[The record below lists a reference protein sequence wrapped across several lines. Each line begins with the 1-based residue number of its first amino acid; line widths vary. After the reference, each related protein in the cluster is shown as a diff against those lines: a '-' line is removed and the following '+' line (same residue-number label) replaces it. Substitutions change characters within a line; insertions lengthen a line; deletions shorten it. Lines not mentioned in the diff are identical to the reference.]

1 MGPPDAEVLR
11 ARRAMVVGLGVTGT
25 AVTRCLVARDVGV
38 LVVDD
43 HPSEAT
49 VAAARSLP
57 VDLLSAPS
65 DVDLDAALAGVDL
78 LLPSPGVPGR
88 HPVFALA
95 ARRGVPVRSEF
106 DLAVAWDDRPV
117 VAITGTD
124 GKTTVTTMVTE
135 MLVASGVRAVDC
147 GNTDVPLVEA
157 IADPATEVFVV
168 EASSFRLGHTHRFQP
183 AVATWLNFAPDHL
196 DVHASLDAYEAAKAK
211 IWADLDDN
219 AVAVVNVD
227 DPVVRRHRPSTGR
240 VITFGFD
247 AFQRPDTRIEDGNL
261 LTADGEILLPVAE
274 LARAQAHD
282 LANALAASATALAAG
297 ADSDAVRSVLRTF
310 RGLAHRVQLV
320 ASNGGISWFDDSKAT
335 SPHATLAAVEG
346 FESVVLLAGG
356 RNKGLDLSALSG
368 TVPPVRA
375 VVALGEAADEIRAA
389 FVTSGVDVV
398 TVASGMGDAVD
409 VAAHLARPGDTVL
422 LSPGCTSF
430 DWFGSYA
437 ERGDAFVEAVRA
449 RLGDGGATS

>member
-78 LLPSPGVPGR
+78 LLPSPGVPDR
-88 HPVFALA
+88 HPVFTLA

-106 DLAVAWDDRPV
+106 DLAVAWDDRPL

-219 AVAVVNVD
+219 AVAVVNGD

-240 VITFGFD
+240 VITFGLD

-297 ADSDAVRSVLRTF
+297 ADTDAVRSVLRTF

>member
-25 AVTRCLVARDVGV
+25 AVTRCLVERDVGV

-78 LLPSPGVPGR
+78 LLPSPGVPDR

-240 VITFGFD
+240 VITFGLD
-247 AFQRPDTRIEDGNL
+247 ASGRPDTRIEDGNL

-320 ASNGGISWFDDSKAT
+320 ASNGGIAWFDDSKAT

-375 VVALGEAADEIRAA
+375 VVALGEAADEIRAD
-389 FVTSGVDVV
+389 FVSSGVDVV